1 MDTGKDF
8 IIEYFYSD
16 NIFRPFKNLTH
27 KKQMPSGSRKHLFSP
42 NKNEVMQA
50 IIISEKEKLEYRD
63 DVPMPEAP
71 IGECLV
77 RVKAAALNH
86 RDVWI
91 LQGQYAKIVL
101 PAIVGSDGAGEYEG
115 RGVLINP
122 SIGWGD
128 NPAIQAKGYQ
138 ILGMPQSGTLAD
150 WVAVPRQQLY
160 ELPPHLSWEEAA
172 ALPLA
177 GLTAFRAVFTKGQIR
192 PGDKVL
198 VTGIGGGV
206 ALFAMQFAVAVGASV
221 YVSSGSDEKIEKA
234 RALGAAGGVNYRS
247 ENWSKILLEQSGGFD
262 LVIDGAAGE
271 GLAQVLKCCNAG
283 ARVAV
288 YGGGQGVV
296 PALSPQLLFWKQ
308 ISILGTSMGTDREF
322 AEMLDFVNRHQIKPV
337 IDSRYSLKE
346 GAAAFQRMKEGRQFG
361 KIILLP
367 E

>member
-1 MDTGKDF
+1 
-8 IIEYFYSD
+8 
-16 NIFRPFKNLTH
+16 
-27 KKQMPSGSRKHLFSP
+27 
-42 NKNEVMQA
+42 MQA
-50 IIISEKEKLEYRD
+50 IIITEKEKLEYRD
-63 DVPMPEAP
+63 DIALPEVRE
-71 IGECLV
+71 GVCLV
-77 RVKAAALNH
+77 RIKAAALNH

-128 NPAIQAKGYQ
+128 NPSIQAKDYQ
-138 ILGMPQSGTLAD
+138 ILGMPGSGTLAE
-150 WVAVPRQQLY
+150 WVTVPRQQLY
-160 ELPPHLSWEEAA
+160 DLPSHLSWEEAA

-177 GLTAFRAVFTKGQIR
+177 GLTAFRAVFSKGQIQ

-206 ALFAMQFAVAVGASV
+206 ALFAMQFAVALGAEV
-221 YVSSGSDEKIEKA
+221 FVSSSSDEKLDKA
-234 RALGAAGGVNYRS
+234 RALGAVGGANYRY
-247 ENWSKILLEQSGGFD
+247 EDWSKSLHEQSGGFD
-262 LVIDGAAGE
+262 LVVDGAAGE

-283 ARVAV
+283 ARVVV
-288 YGGGQGVV
+288 YGGGQGVL

-308 ISILGTSMGTDREF
+308 ISIFGTSMGTDREF
-322 AEMLDFVNRHQIKPV
+322 ADMLNFVERHQIKPV
-337 IDSRYSLKE
+337 IDSRYSFKD
-346 GAAAFQRMKEGRQFG
+346 GAAAFQRMREGRQFG